1 MNRSSL
7 QVTFRFPDEFD
18 LVLPY
23 LAKQKEVL
31 AKQDQPM
38 LPYRILQGE
47 TETIVEFEMTAKDWE
62 NPLGL
67 NSPD

>member
-7 QVTFRFPDEFD
+7 QVTFRYPDEFD
-18 LVLPY
+18 LVFPY

-31 AKQDQPM
+31 AKQGQPM
-38 LPYRILQGE
+38 LPYKVLQGE
-47 TETIVEFEMTAKDWE
+47 KETIVEFEMTAKDWE